1 MEAENVLEL
10 VVFRLRPGVARVE
23 FVESNEPVSSWI
35 AGQPGFISRD
45 LSYEAESDRWVDVI
59 WWETLGEAEAASQ
72 RALGSDTCAPMF
84 AMIEMDDMLFLHA
97 EAAIPRVGRPVKEV
111 EAR

>member
-1 MEAENVLEL
+1 MEAGSVLEL
-10 VVFRLRPGVARVE
+10 VVFKLSPGVTQAE
-23 FVESNEPVSSWI
+23 FLESNEPVSSWI

-45 LSYEAESDRWVDVI
+45 LSYEAEGDRWVDVI
-59 WWETLGEAEAASQ
+59 WWETLEEAEAASQ

-97 EAAIPRVGRPVKEV
+97 EAAIPRVERPVNRA
-111 EAR
+111 EAQ